1 MFFTVFAN
9 AQETEPITSTEKKS
23 EFWDKVS
30 LGGSLGLGFGNGYT
44 NILVA
49 PGAIYK
55 FNNYIAGG
63 TALSF
68 NYTQRKNDFQA
79 TVLGGSIM
87 ALFKPFEEIL
97 LSAEFE
103 QNHVDFNDKIANAD
117 RTYWYP
123 ALYLGGGYTV
133 GNFGA
138 IGVRYDVL
146 YNERKSINASAFMP
160 FIRVFF

>member
-55 FNNYIAGG
+55 FNDYIAGG

-79 TVLGGSIM
+79 TVLGG
-87 ALFKPFEEIL
+87 
-97 LSAEFE
+97 
-103 QNHVDFNDKIANAD
+103 
-117 RTYWYP
+117 
-123 ALYLGGGYTV
+123 
-133 GNFGA
+133 
-138 IGVRYDVL
+138 
-146 YNERKSINASAFMP
+146 
-160 FIRVFF
+160 